1 MRLTKPQ
8 PSNQFLEDKIK
19 SSPHFFVWFEKL
31 FHSYIH
37 NKEEKTIA
45 TSHFMP
51 EVAYMDTLAFLN
63 KPMHFKPSSPSNRAG
78 ICSLYMFVCVCVCV
92 CVFWGGITCADGYTH
107 IKGSEV
113 WKTPDFDHYWGSN
126 RESLCGTNPQTR
138 SARLIG

>member
-19 SSPHFFVWFEKL
+19 SLPQFFVWFEKL

-51 EVAYMDTLAFLN
+51 EVAY
-63 KPMHFKPSSPSNRAG
+63 G
-78 ICSLYMFVCVCVCV
+78 YISL
-92 CVFWGGITCADGYTH
+92 
-107 IKGSEV
+107 SE
-113 WKTPDFDHYWGSN
+113 
-126 RESLCGTNPQTR
+126 
-138 SARLIG
+138 